1 MKKHILPMCLLL
13 MMFVTGCSIGKVE
26 NIRVRELDYT
36 VVSDRDLPVRLTEAI
51 EERKKDAF
59 CLAFESE
66 GYLYLA
72 RGYGA
77 KQTGGYSITIKDL
90 YLGKNSI
97 YIQTELY
104 GPETEAE
111 MKKGVSYPYVVMK
124 MEGRKEPVQFL

>member
-1 MKKHILPMCLLL
+1 MKKHIMTMVLTLVFFMA
-13 MMFVTGCSIGKVE
+13 GCSIGKVE
-26 NIRVRELDYT
+26 NIRIRELDYT
-36 VVSDRDLPVRLTEAI
+36 VVSDRDIPQRLQEAI
-51 EERKKDAF
+51 EERKEEAF
-59 CLAFESE
+59 QLAFESE

-111 MKKGVSYPYVVMK
+111 MKKGISYPYVGVK
-124 MEGRKEPVQFL
+124 LEGRKEPVQFL

>member
-1 MKKHILPMCLLL
+1 MIV
-13 MMFVTGCSIGKVE
+13 VTGCSIGKVE

-36 VVSDRDLPVRLTEAI
+36 VVSDRDLPIRLKEAI

-59 CLAFESE
+59 CLAFESG

-77 KQTGGYSITIKDL
+77 KQTGGYSITVKDL

-104 GPETEAE
+104 GPETESK
-111 MKKGVSYPYVVMK
+111 MKKGVSYPYVVIK
-124 MEGRKEPVQFL
+124 LEGRKEPVQFL